1 MSFNPDEMF
10 VFPIDREPYVFEQR
24 YVDENVFLKQ
34 NATAGVLPKYDDI
47 KHKLPQPIWE
57 GHDDTINCYNRTWEI
72 AFGNLRNANE
82 KSRFVSDYIDCA
94 FFTFSFMWDSSF
106 IVMFGKYAGHIFNFQ
121 KTLDFF
127 DYIEYNRCVHKMP
140 VCWNWQT
147 RRTQNP
153 LLATA
158 CGFKSHHRHQN
169 NRDGFCHP
177 FNSALCTIYKT
188 HVVQL

>member
-1 MSFNPDEMF
+1 MAFNPDEMF

-34 NATAGVLPKYDDI
+34 NAKAGVLPKYDDI
-47 KHKLPQPIWE
+47 KDKLPQPIWE
-57 GHDDTINCYNRTWEI
+57 GHDNTINCYNRTWEI

-121 KTLDFF
+121 KTLDNFYSHQHK
-127 DYIEYNRCVHKMP
+127 DGYIGR
-140 VCWNWQT
+140 
-147 RRTQNP
+147 
-153 LLATA
+153 
-158 CGFKSHHRHQN
+158 
-169 NRDGFCHP
+169 
-177 FNSALCTIYKT
+177 
-188 HVVQL
+188 QLFQKHFGQRYAKDDPASTGPNI